1 MKEGIFIENFALD
14 FSSGIPKYLLLYRHI
29 RNQIESEKLQA
40 DEKLPSVRRLAD
52 YLQVNASTVV
62 HAYSLLE
69 RDRYIYKKEKSGSF
83 VCLKKDI
90 GDADPGDFRF
100 DLANP
105 KAGMFDTCNF
115 KKAVE
120 AAIANEGESLF
131 DYQEG
136 LGYGPLRECICQ
148 YIEERGI
155 FSEPGRIQIIS
166 GAQQGIN
173 IITKSLLSYGDVVFT
188 EEPSYPG
195 AIEVFR
201 ENGLKTVGI
210 PLLPDGPDMGIL
222 KRKLEK
228 IRPLLF
234 YLMPNFQNPTG
245 ITYSKKKK
253 LELLELA
260 EKYDFLIIE
269 DDYIS
274 DFPFESEDNFTIRS
288 YDKNQRTVYI
298 KSFSKILMPGLRIA
312 FMEMPGHIRNIVSRT
327 KYSMDISTSSF
338 IQLSLFYY
346 MKHFDWNEHLKFV
359 GALYERRFAKA
370 KRILSKTLGEA
381 LRFRE
386 ASGGINFF
394 AELPRHCSSSDLKRY
409 LENRHIRIQ
418 EGAVFYP
425 NPKAENDFRI
435 SIAHIDEE
443 KLKSSLD
450 YLAENIL
457 QFLREKHHKT

>member
-1 MKEGIFIENFALD
+1 MD
-14 FSSGIPKYLLLYRHI
+14 FCSGTPKYLLLYRHI
-29 RNQIESEKLQA
+29 RNQIESERLQA
-40 DEKLPSVRRLAD
+40 DEKLPSVRSLAS
-52 YLQVNASTVV
+52 YLKVNASTVV

-69 RDRYIYKKEKSGSF
+69 RDRYICKKDRSGSF
-83 VCLKKDI
+83 VCSKKEI
-90 GDADPGDFRF
+90 EISSSGDLRF

-105 KAGMFDTCNF
+105 KAGMFDTLNF

-148 YIEERGI
+148 YIEAQGI
-155 FSEPGRIQIIS
+155 FSEPDRIQIIS

-173 IITKSLLSYGDVVFT
+173 IITKSLFSYGDVVFT
-188 EEPSYPG
+188 EAPSYPG

-201 ENGLKTVGI
+201 ENGLKIVGI
-210 PLLPDGPDMGIL
+210 PLLSDGPDMGIL

-228 IRPLLF
+228 IRPVLF

-253 LELLELA
+253 IQLLELA
-260 EKYDFLIIE
+260 EKYDFWIME

-274 DFPFESEDNFTIRS
+274 DFPFESEDNFTIRA

-312 FMEMPGHIRNIVSRT
+312 FVEMPGHIRSIVSRT
-327 KYSMDISTSSF
+327 KSSMDISTSSF

-346 MKHFDWNEHLKFV
+346 MKHFNWKEHLKSV

-370 KRILSKTLGEA
+370 KRILSKTLGED

-386 ASGGINFF
+386 AAGGINFF
-394 AELPRHCSSSDLKRY
+394 AELPRHCSSLDLKRY
-409 LENRHIRIQ
+409 LEDRNIRIQ
-418 EGAVFYP
+418 EGAAFYP
-425 NPKAENDFRI
+425 NVKAENDFRI
-435 SIAHIDEE
+435 SIAHIEEE
-443 KLKSSLD
+443 KLRSSLD
-450 YLAENIL
+450 HLAENIL
-457 QFLREKHHKT
+457 GFLREKNNKTEVKKTGGRQ